1 MAASMR
7 VRFELFVQEMGVA
20 VAFYTGAMGFD
31 LLREEPGYASL
42 RRGEAILGLGPISK
56 LPAGGGCFTRHI
68 AEHRR
73 GLGVEIV
80 LEVDDL
86 DAYHAR
92 ILVSEYE
99 ISEPLRERSWG
110 LRDFPGRR
118 PGRLLPAHHVAGVSL
133 PAGPAQVQ
141 ATTASPGF
149 QPGGSAQSQAAAS
162 RCVLESSVRMSM
174 RQAKIRLRPLLTA

>member
-20 VAFYTGAMGFD
+20 VAFYTGAMGFG
-31 LLREEPGYASL
+31 LLREEPGYASP
-42 RRGEAILGLGPISK
+42 RRGVAILGLGPISK
-56 LPAGGGCFTRHI
+56 LPAEDEYFTRHI
-68 AEHRR
+68 SGHRR

-99 ISEPLRERSWG
+99 ISEPL
-110 LRDFPGRR
+110 
-118 PGRLLPAHHVAGVSL
+118 
-133 PAGPAQVQ
+133 
-141 ATTASPGF
+141 
-149 QPGGSAQSQAAAS
+149 
-162 RCVLESSVRMSM
+162 
-174 RQAKIRLRPLLTA
+174 

>member
-56 LPAGGGCFTRHI
+56 LPAGGGYFTRHI

-110 LRDFPGRR
+110 LRDFRVFDPDGYYLRI
-118 PGRLLPAHHVAGVSL
+118 
-133 PAGPAQVQ
+133 
-141 ATTASPGF
+141 T
-149 QPGGSAQSQAAAS
+149 S
-162 RCVLESSVRMSM
+162 R
-174 RQAKIRLRPLLTA
+174 A